1 MRVTTV
7 CFAIE
12 SHKIANSI
20 PPMNAGLSGC
30 ARPQYPTTVQEVIH
44 AYREWLGMREGESR
58 TASFEKSIQRGRPAH
73 NMKVSLSIVVAEQTT
88 NGLHART
95 ENEP

>member
-12 SHKIANSI
+12 SHRIAIGNPS
-20 PPMNAGLSGC
+20 MNAGLSGST
-30 ARPQYPTTVQEVIH
+30 RPQYPTTVQEVIH

-58 TASFEKSIQRGRPAH
+58 TAPSERSIQRGRPAH
-73 NMKVSLSIVVAEQTT
+73 NMKVSLSIVVAEKTT
-88 NGLHART
+88 NGLPAKP